1 MANVKRYG
9 FWPAKELNGANI
21 STSKWTCNSSTAAG
35 EIVAGDAVI
44 LSQGY
49 AACAANTSGSLM
61 GIAASDNDASGN
73 VLVYDSP
80 ETVFVGITSGTY
92 ASTLRGKICDIEG
105 TTGAMMVNEDATV
118 ESVVGI
124 IREVP
129 AIDNEVGTYTKVY
142 FRILKHNLNGDQ
154 TA

>member
-1 MANVKRYG
+1 MANVQRYG
-9 FWPAKELNGANI
+9 FWVAKELCSGEPVA
-21 STSKWTCNSSTAAG
+21 TKWEVNSSTAGA
-35 EIVAGDAVI
+35 IDAGDAVI

-49 AACAANTSGSLM
+49 AAGAASTSGSLL
-61 GIAASDNDASGN
+61 GVAAADSSADGY
-73 VLVYDSP
+73 VLVYDDP
-80 ETVFVGITSGTY
+80 NTVFCGITSGTY

-105 TTGAMMVNEDATV
+105 SSGAMMVNEDATT

-124 IREVP
+124 LREVP
-129 AIDNEVGTYTKVY
+129 AIDNEIGTYTKVY